1 MSVTAAGSL
10 EPERRAGLG
19 AAYWRLWTATA
30 ASSAGDGLLS
40 VALPRGAATRTRPAA
55 GGIVF
60 AVMPAAPFIADAAS
74 FVSSALLLRRLG
86 PLFSVPTRRASASL
100 RRDMSEGV
108 AFLRRSTTLRRLAT
122 LTSCYAGCQ
131 AMVG

>member
-1 MSVTAAGSL
+1 MAAVPAVVAEDEL
-10 EPERRAGLG
+10 DRANGWLM
-19 AAYWRLWTATA
+19 ATQF
-30 ASSAGDGLLS
+30 SGEELVG
-40 VALPRGAATRTRPAA
+40 PAA

-86 PLFSVPTRRASASL
+86 PLFSVPTRRASGSL

-131 AMVG
+131 AMVGGVL